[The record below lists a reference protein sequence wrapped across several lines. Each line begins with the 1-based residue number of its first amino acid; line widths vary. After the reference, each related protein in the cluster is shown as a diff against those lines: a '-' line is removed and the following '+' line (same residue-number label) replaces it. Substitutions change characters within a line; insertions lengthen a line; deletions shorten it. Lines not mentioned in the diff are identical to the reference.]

1 MSHAYPEASAAR
13 RRGAVIWDLGNVL
26 IRWDPRNLYR
36 GYFGADVAAMEWF
49 LANVC
54 APSWNEL
61 LDAGLPFAA
70 AIADLSRRFPE
81 HRAMIAAYGAEWPK
95 MLGGPIEA
103 NVQLLRQLKDRGV
116 PLYALTNWSAE
127 TFPIAQAR
135 FDFLQLFD
143 GVVVSGVERL
153 VKPDPAIYRLI
164 LDRYHLDPAHTHF
177 IDESLKN
184 IEAARALQIK
194 AVHFTAATMLN
205 IDMFLD

>member
-1 MSHAYPEASAAR
+1 MNHVHPDARTAR

-36 GYFGADVAAMEWF
+36 RYFGADVASMDWF

-54 APSWNEL
+54 TPSWNEQ
-61 LDAGLPFAA
+61 LDAGVPFAA
-70 AIADLSRRFPE
+70 AIEDLSRRFPE
-81 HRAMIAAYGAEWPK
+81 HRAMIAAYGAEWSQ
-95 MLGGPIEA
+95 MLGEPIEA
-103 NVQLLRQLKDRGV
+103 NVQLLRQLKDRAV

-127 TFPIAQAR
+127 TFPIAKAR

-143 GVVVSGVERL
+143 GVVVSGIERL

-164 LDRYHLDPAHTHF
+164 LDRYQLDPAHTHF
-177 IDESLKN
+177 IDDSAKN

-194 AVHFTAATMLN
+194 AVHYNETTALN